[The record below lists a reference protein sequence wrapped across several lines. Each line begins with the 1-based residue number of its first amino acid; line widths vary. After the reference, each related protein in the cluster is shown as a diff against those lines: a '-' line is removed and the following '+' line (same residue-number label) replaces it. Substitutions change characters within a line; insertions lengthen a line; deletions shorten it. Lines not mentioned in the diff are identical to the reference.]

1 MAIENEGLTERINKM
16 YYYVLRLYGC
26 LINGQKALVTLINIQ
41 VFFDILVLDGE
52 TPDKCKEK
60 TQSQELGEFAKV
72 LDLNYDVFMISIILY
87 WKDDPK
93 SLKQICLVD
102 VEIEPDPHWITII
115 CRNQVNLLKA
125 FSLCWRAFVLI
136 SMLGLTIQ
144 TMIGAKSENDFVK
157 KYTVKT
163 PKKGEEDLE
172 EKEYIG
178 GPIKIKIMCLKKRF
192 PHSEVEKESSLKFF
206 LQKFG
211 LDKLLVNESIIND
224 YREVASIAY
233 VSLFDIHYHANE
245 MKVWNLLSV
254 CAKRDMVIST
264 IVFKDIKKG
273 KYPDAYIFSPKKGI
287 ITERPVTG
295 LDFASLYFN
304 IIIAYN
310 LSSEKII
317 LDREKADNVCKNGN
331 KLHMIEFKFNKHDV

>member
-115 CRNQVNLLKA
+115 CRNQKEHI
-125 FSLCWRAFVLI
+125 I
-136 SMLGLTIQ
+136 STYLNGC
-144 TMIGAKSENDFVK
+144 GRAKSENDFVK

-178 GPIKIKIMCLKKRF
+178 GPIKIKII
-192 PHSEVEKESSLKFF
+192 EKESSLKFF